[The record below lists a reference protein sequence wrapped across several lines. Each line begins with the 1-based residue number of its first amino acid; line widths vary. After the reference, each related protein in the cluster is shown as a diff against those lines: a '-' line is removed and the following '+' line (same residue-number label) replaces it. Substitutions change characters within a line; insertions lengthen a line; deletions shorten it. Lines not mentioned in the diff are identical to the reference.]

1 MKLLAAPQHMEG
13 NRVLFWHAGRPYMWA
28 VAREAS
34 CPTLEQWLA
43 YLQHKID
50 ASRFE
55 MVQTLYPRATALL
68 ELVEEELWDI
78 GEGSDRLIPYPEAV
92 ERIAREIGELR

>member
-1 MKLLAAPQHMEG
+1 MKLLAAPQHTEG
-13 NRVLFWHAGRPYMWA
+13 NRVMFWHAGRPYMWA

-50 ASRFE
+50 SSRYE
-55 MVQTLYPRATALL
+55 MVQALYPRATALL
-68 ELVEEELWDI
+68 GTVEEELWSIND
-78 GEGSDRLIPYPEAV
+78 GDRIVPYPEAV
-92 ERIAREIGELR
+92 ERVAREIGELRQ